1 MPLDGTGVLE
11 LINHDVLQ
19 MGTNLLKDERRVVIL
34 NHLAKERRGIAEH
47 ETLGGVIEFASKVFD
62 ILQEPH
68 IVYMFESFLGREILT
83 SIVAAVDLYLLHERV
98 EGGVDKIEND
108 ISLFLG
114 LFYPGGGVFVA
125 LLHANFLH
133 VNIEEQS
140 IGKFIEIVYDTTLA
154 IGEIRGRET
163 VFVDFVYCF
172 VAYFYV
178 FFGEGILESV

>member
-1 MPLDGTGVLE
+1 
-11 LINHDVLQ
+11 
-19 MGTNLLKDERRVVIL
+19 
-34 NHLAKERRGIAEH
+34 
-47 ETLGGVIEFASKVFD
+47 
-62 ILQEPH
+62 
-68 IVYMFESFLGREILT
+68 MFESFLSREILT
-83 SIVAAVDLYLLHERV
+83 SIVAAVDLYLLHERI

-133 VNIEEQS
+133 VNVEEQP
-140 IGKFIEIVYDTTLA
+140 IGKFVEIVYDTTLA

-172 VAYFYV
+172 VAFFYV
-178 FFGEGILESV
+178 FFGESILESI